1 MFTICFVS
9 RQQIRSLRHT
19 HKTEIDRIQ
28 EALENWR
35 CLGCL
40 ESTTEN
46 AVSIDI
52 DKSAEIEHV
61 EDISFRPIGVIS
73 TCFVKKRGIPRQPG
87 LSWASHGQITLFN
100 TVFTNPEHSLEGL
113 DGFSHMW

>member
-1 MFTICFVS
+1 MS

-19 HKTEIDRIQ
+19 HKNEIDRIQ

-40 ESTTEN
+40 ASATTESS
-46 AVSIDI
+46 VSDDQ
-52 DKSAEIEHV
+52 DKHAEIEHI
-61 EDISFRPIGVIS
+61 EDISFRPVGVIS

-87 LSWASHGQITLFN
+87 MSWTSHGQITLFN